1 MQERVLVGRII
12 GLQIF
17 TVPEFG
23 TRASFRI
30 AGAGQPPVTCS
41 VTGDVAREFISYYH
55 EGDII
60 AASGIDEPR
69 PSTASSATP
78 WAGRFR
84 VRVLYVLESAGVAA

>member
-1 MQERVLVGRII
+1 MQERVLIGRII
-12 GLQIF
+12 GLQIL

-30 AGAGQPPVTCS
+30 AGPGQPPVTCS
-41 VTGDVAREFISYYH
+41 VSGDVAREFIPYYH

-60 AASGIDEPR
+60 AVSGIDEPR

-84 VRVLYVLESAGVAA
+84 VRGLCVLESAGVAA